1 MPRGIDDHG
10 NAGLVVPRPTTA
22 IRRTVQAGTAFLE
35 GEAPSGIL
43 LMAAAAAAVIWANVG
58 PDSYNALFQTRLS
71 VGVAP
76 LALSK
81 PLVLWINDG
90 LMAIFFFLVGLE
102 IKREI
107 VRGQL
112 ASVRQAL
119 LPVVAAAG
127 GMVAPAAIYA
137 LLNVGGPGAR
147 GWGIPMATDIAF
159 ALGALA
165 LLGKRVAPSLR
176 VFLTAVAIADDLGAV
191 AVIAIFYTSDL
202 SWPALAVAA
211 MLLAMLFITARN
223 SIHHPL
229 PYVVLGVAVWIAVL
243 KSGVHATV
251 AGVLLAFTIPASRG
265 PRPTAGRHG
274 QQQPLLDRLEHGLE
288 PWVAFGIMP
297 IFALANAGVRVS
309 SELAAS
315 LVDPIALGVMLGL
328 FVGKQVGIVASCWA
342 LIRSGL
348 GSMPSQAT
356 WRQLYGVALLCG
368 IGFTMSLFIAT
379 LAFEHGDTLTP
390 AKIGVLTGSL
400 ISGIVGY
407 SVLARARRPV
417 VE

>member
-1 MPRGIDDHG
+1 
-10 NAGLVVPRPTTA
+10 VPRPTDS

-35 GEAPSGIL
+35 GEAASGIL
-43 LMAAAAAAVIWANVG
+43 LMAAAAAAVIWANVA
-58 PDSYNALFQTRLS
+58 PDSYDALFQARLS
-71 VGVAP
+71 VGTAP

-107 VRGQL
+107 LRGQL

-202 SWPALAVAA
+202 TWPALAVAA
-211 MLLAMLFITARN
+211 MLLVMLLVTARN
-223 SIHHPL
+223 GIHHPL
-229 PYVVLGVAVWIAVL
+229 PYVVLGVAVWVAVL

-251 AGVLLAFTIPASRG
+251 AGVLLAFTIPASRR
-265 PRPTAGRHG
+265 PRPTAGGHR

-288 PWVAFGIMP
+288 PWVAFAIMP

-342 LIRSGL
+342 LIGSGL
-348 GSMPSQAT
+348 SSMPSQAT

-407 SVLARARRPV
+407 AVLARARRPGA
-417 VE
+417 E

>member
-1 MPRGIDDHG
+1 MQG
-10 NAGLVVPRPTTA
+10 PTGP

-35 GEAPSGIL
+35 GEAASGIL
-43 LMAAAAAAVIWANVG
+43 LMAAAAAAVIWANVA
-58 PDSYNALFQTRLS
+58 PDSYDALFQRRLT

-81 PLVLWINDG
+81 PVLLWINDG
-90 LMAIFFFLVGLE
+90 LMAIFFLLVGLE

-107 VRGQL
+107 IRGQL
-112 ASVRQAL
+112 ASVRQAM
-119 LPVVAAAG
+119 LPVVAALG
-127 GMVAPAAIYA
+127 GMVAPATIYA

-176 VFLTAVAIADDLGAV
+176 VFLTAVAIADDLGAI
-191 AVIAIFYTSDL
+191 AVIAMFYTSGL
-202 SWPALAVAA
+202 SWPALAVGT
-211 MLLAMLFITARN
+211 MLLVMLFLTARMG
-223 SIHHPL
+223 IHHPL
-229 PYVVLGVAVWIAVL
+229 PYVVLGVAVWVAVL

-265 PRPTAGRHG
+265 RAPTAGRHR
-274 QQQPLLDRLEHGLE
+274 QRQPLLDRLEHGLE

-297 IFALANAGVRVS
+297 VFALANAGVRVS
-309 SELAAS
+309 SEFAAS

-348 GSMPSQAT
+348 GAMPSRAT
-356 WRQLYGVALLCG
+356 WRQLYGVSLLCG

-390 AKIGVLTGSL
+390 AKIGVLIGSL

-407 SVLARARRPV
+407 AVLARARRPGA
-417 VE
+417 E

>member
-1 MPRGIDDHG
+1 
-10 NAGLVVPRPTTA
+10 
-22 IRRTVQAGTAFLE
+22 VQASTAFLE
-35 GEAPSGIL
+35 GEASSGIL
-43 LMAAAAAAVIWANVG
+43 LMAAAAVAVIWANVA
-58 PDSYNALFQTRLS
+58 PESYHAVFQTRLTI
-71 VGVAP
+71 GVAP
-76 LALSK
+76 MALSK
-81 PLVLWINDG
+81 PLLLWINDG
-90 LMAIFFFLVGLE
+90 LMAMFFFLVGLE
-102 IKREI
+102 IKRELL
-107 VRGQL
+107 RGQL
-112 ASVRQAL
+112 ASVRQAI

-137 LLNVGGPGAR
+137 LLNTGGPGAR

-191 AVIAIFYTSDL
+191 AVIAIFYTSEL

-211 MLLAMLFITARN
+211 MLLVVLLLTGRAG
-223 SIHHPL
+223 IHHLL
-229 PYVVLGVAVWIAVL
+229 PYVVLGVVVWIAVL

-251 AGVLLAFTIPASRG
+251 AGVLLAFTIPDSRG
-265 PRPTAGRHG
+265 PERSGRGRDHG
-274 QQQPLLDRLEHGLE
+274 GPLLDRLEHNLE

-297 IFALANAGVRVS
+297 VFALANAGVRVS
-309 SELAAS
+309 GDFAAS
-315 LVDPIALGVMLGL
+315 LIDPIALGVMLGL
-328 FVGKQVGIVASCWA
+328 FVGKQVGIAASCWA

-348 GSMPSQAT
+348 GAMPSQAT
-356 WRQLYGVALLCG
+356 WRQLYGVSLLCG

-379 LAFEHGDTLTP
+379 LAFEQGDTLTP

-407 SVLARARRPV
+407 AVLARARRGRDA
-417 VE
+417 E